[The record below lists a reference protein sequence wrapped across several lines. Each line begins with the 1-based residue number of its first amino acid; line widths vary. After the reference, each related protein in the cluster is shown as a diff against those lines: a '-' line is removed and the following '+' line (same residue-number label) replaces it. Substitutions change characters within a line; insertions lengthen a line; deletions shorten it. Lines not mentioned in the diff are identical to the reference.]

1 MNSRLRL
8 AGNYSWVFANEH
20 YLFREAND
28 FRRAK
33 LQESCGLR
41 ITDDAEGYV
50 NEHICKPNECIY
62 SLFLFFF
69 ITVRITKRSLRK
81 QMLIFHQLVNK
92 QIYPF

>member
-8 AGNYSWVFANEH
+8 AGNYSRVFANEH

-62 SLFLFFF
+62 SLFLFFLYYCARNKT
-69 ITVRITKRSLRK
+69 ITSKTDVDFPPIG
-81 QMLIFHQLVNK
+81 
-92 QIYPF
+92 